1 MAADSTSEKEP
12 RAAVHLLRF
21 EASTGYQTRDI
32 LNGCLF
38 HNQTKA
44 MVALKKKITDARL
57 HGAVWYEGRLTELF
71 RDKDTGQFIVKPGNP
86 EIIMA
91 FGKRPRGE

>member
-1 MAADSTSEKEP
+1 MADPTSEKEP

-21 EASTGYQTRDI
+21 EASTGYATRDI

-38 HNQTKA
+38 HSQPKA
-44 MVALKKKITDARL
+44 MTALKKKITDARL
-57 HGAVWYEGRLTELF
+57 HGVAWYEGRLTELF
-71 RDKDTGQFIVKPGNP
+71 RDKDSGQMVVRPGNP

-91 FGKRPRGE
+91 FGKRPTNGS